1 MIQRLKLPSRGDI
14 FGPIDLNT
22 DASKL
27 GAYQSSRLSPPS
39 AQAETASGVY
49 APPEITHPATHPHS
63 LGYALG
69 YICGLVF
76 WIGSPLFVIGWI
88 VSLVWKAIH

>member
-1 MIQRLKLPSRGDI
+1 
-14 FGPIDLNT
+14 
-22 DASKL
+22 
-27 GAYQSSRLSPPS
+27 
-39 AQAETASGVY
+39 VY